1 MKEYEVKLQN
11 IFLASAR
18 RCTCTGK
25 IREKFI
31 IHRCKNILENII
43 QHTKLCDQI
52 GILAIQ
58 MIWTRDSENALMQAR
73 MDRKIMHEVLLVK
86 LHI

>member
-1 MKEYEVKLQN
+1 
-11 IFLASAR
+11 
-18 RCTCTGK
+18 
-25 IREKFI
+25 
-31 IHRCKNILENII
+31 
-43 QHTKLCDQI
+43 
-52 GILAIQ
+52 